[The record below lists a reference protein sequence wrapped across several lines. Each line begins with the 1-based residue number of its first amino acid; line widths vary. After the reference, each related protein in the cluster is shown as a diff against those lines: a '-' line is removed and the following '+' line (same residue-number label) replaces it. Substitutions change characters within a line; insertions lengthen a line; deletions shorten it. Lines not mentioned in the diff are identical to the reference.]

1 MVSTSAGKK
10 VVAPDPRLSVAFSAI
25 FGDPEAQMW
34 AQKQQ
39 HQQKHMVREGF
50 GTCFRKKC
58 TVHGLKVEN
67 IRASLCLS
75 FETESDQS
83 FEGMTA
89 RNCNRNN
96 MLARM

>member
-10 VVAPDPRLSVAFSAI
+10 VVGPDPRLSVAFSAI

-39 HQQKHMVREGF
+39 HQQKHMVRERIESF
-50 GTCFRKKC
+50 DTCFRKKC

-67 IRASLCLS
+67 VRQSLPVI
-75 FETESDQS
+75 
-83 FEGMTA
+83 
-89 RNCNRNN
+89 
-96 MLARM
+96 

>member
-1 MVSTSAGKK
+1 MGAEAAASA
-10 VVAPDPRLSVAFSAI
+10 
-25 FGDPEAQMW
+25 EAHGE
-34 AQKQQ
+34 A
-39 HQQKHMVREGF
+39 VREGF
-50 GTCFRKKC
+50 DTCFRKKC